1 MFEELKGFDSECG
14 MRIQRVRRELM
25 GEKLGNLCQMC
36 NVAIIIV
43 SVWQMGSLH
52 PVWQSEVKWLVP
64 PVG

>member
-43 SVWQMGSLH
+43 FCVADGQ
-52 PVWQSEVKWLVP
+52 PAPCVAK
-64 PVG
+64 